1 MDFNDYLRELSYP
14 ARSLSTAFALVTFY
28 LFGQLIALAGLF
40 GIWLATMVV
49 PALFRYLVLLAQAR
63 ARGVEADPPGIEYFS
78 LIGNGWTLFP
88 IVPAAF
94 FVWSYVFVVGNY
106 GAGAAGLFSLL
117 AVAIVPAMMCVL
129 VITQAPLQS
138 LNPTALTTLIR
149 ETWPSYGW
157 APLTLLGLPFFVLA
171 LDNALPGWLHSLAI
185 LYLVFAFYAVTGAV
199 IRDKKLVEEV
209 YIEDPVEPD
218 IEKQIVDLQNERVLN
233 LNHAYGLIS
242 RGNREGGLGHIYKWL
257 QNDPDPDM
265 AWEWFYVRMLQWEQT
280 RHALFYAQQYLSR
293 LLERDDPIKAC
304 KLILRC
310 RMEDET
316 FRPRAEDLPAA
327 IEAAERCGN
336 RDLAMALK
344 RL

>member
-1 MDFNDYLRELSYP
+1 MNFNDYLRELSYP
-14 ARSLSTAFALVTFY
+14 ARSLSTGFALITFY
-28 LFGQLIALAGLF
+28 LLGQLIALAGLF

-49 PALFRYLVLLAQAR
+49 PALFRYLILLAQAR
-63 ARGVEADPPGIEYFS
+63 ARGAEADPPGIEYFS

-88 IVPAAF
+88 IVPVAF
-94 FVWSYVFVVGNY
+94 FVWSYDFVVGIY
-106 GAGAAGLFSLL
+106 GAGAAGIFSLL

-138 LNPTALTTLIR
+138 LNPIALKTLIR
-149 ETWPSYGW
+149 ETGPSYGW
-157 APLTLLGLPFFVLA
+157 APLTLLGLPLFFLLLGKV
-171 LDNALPGWLHSLAI
+171 LPGWLHSLAT

-199 IRDKKLVEEV
+199 IRDKKLMKEV
-209 YIEDPVEPD
+209 YIEDPLEPD
-218 IEKQIVDLQNERVLN
+218 VEKQIADLQKERVFS

-257 QNDPDPDM
+257 ENDPDPDM
-265 AWEWFYVRMLQWEQT
+265 AWEWFFVRMLQWEQT
-280 RHALFYAQQYLSR
+280 RPALFYAQQYLSR
-293 LLERDDPIKAC
+293 QLERDDPIKAC

-310 RMEDET
+310 HMEDET
-316 FRPRAEDLPAA
+316 FRPLADDLPAA

-336 RDLAMALK
+336 RELAMALK